1 MKHNFS
7 AGPSILP
14 VSTLKGSADAI
25 LNFNNSG
32 LSILEISHRSKD
44 FEAVLHRAV
53 ALVKEMLNIGDN
65 HEVLFLSGGASSQFF
80 MVPYNL
86 LGEGMTAGYIN
97 TGTWSKKAIKEA
109 KLLGNIEVV
118 ASSESTNFDRIPK
131 DYQVKPEYRYLHY
144 TSNNTI
150 FGTQFHEIPNVSIP
164 LVCDMSSD
172 IFSKKIDIEKY
183 DLIYAGAQ
191 KNLGPAGVTL
201 VIIRKD
207 ICGKID
213 RVIPSMIDYR
223 NHIENNSMYNT
234 PPVLPIYAS
243 MLTLEWLKEMGGV
256 EKIAE
261 LNDQKAQLLYSVI
274 DKSEIYSGH
283 ALKEDRSKMN
293 VCFRLPNE
301 QLESEFLKF
310 CDQEGCVGL
319 KGHRSVGGIRASI
332 YNAMPADSVQC
343 LAEIMIHFEK
353 TKS

>member
-44 FEAVLHRAV
+44 FEAVMNRSV
-53 ALVKEMLNIGDN
+53 TLVKEILNIGGN
-65 HEVLFLSGGASSQFF
+65 HDVLFLSGGASSQFF

-86 LGEGMTAGYIN
+86 LGEGMSAGYIN

-131 DYQVKPEYRYLHY
+131 NYVVKPEYRYLHY

-150 FGTQFHEIPNVSIP
+150 FGTQFHEIPDVPIP

-207 ICGKID
+207 ICGKIN
-213 RVIPSMIDYR
+213 RMIPSMIDYR
-223 NHIENNSMYNT
+223 NHIENKSMYNT

-256 EKIAE
+256 EEIAK

-274 DKSEIYSGH
+274 DNSEIYSGH

-293 VCFRLPNE
+293 VCFRLPNDR
-301 QLESEFLKF
+301 LESEFLKF
-310 CDQEGCVGL
+310 CYQEGCVGL

-332 YNAMPADSVQC
+332 YNAMPLDSVKF
-343 LAEIMIHFEK
+343 LSEIMVHFEK
-353 TKS
+353 YKS

>member
-44 FEAVLHRAV
+44 FEAVMDRAV
-53 ALVKEMLNIGDN
+53 ALVKEILNIGDN

-80 MVPYNL
+80 IIPYNL
-86 LGEGMTAGYIN
+86 LGGGMSAGYIN

-131 DYQVKPEYRYLHY
+131 NYQVKPEYRYLHY

-150 FGTQFHEIPNVSIP
+150 FGTQFHEIPNVPVP

-201 VIIRKD
+201 VIIRKN

-223 NHIENNSMYNT
+223 NHIENKSMYNT

-243 MLTLEWLKEMGGV
+243 MLTLEWLKETGGV
-256 EKIAE
+256 EEIAK

-301 QLESEFLKF
+301 RLESEFLKF

-332 YNAMPADSVQC
+332 YNAMPVDSVKF
-343 LAEIMIHFEK
+343 LAEIMLHFEK
-353 TKS
+353 YKS